1 MKYKSSGRLI
11 DKNKKPIPNLDVKLL
26 NRKTGFFSGNDDL
39 GKSKT
44 NIKGEFEIDYSQ
56 KIKPTSNEDKIS
68 IKLDILIGDE
78 VIMSLSKENIENT
91 FDFGD
96 IEINKGNIGIKGR
109 VIDEKGNPVH
119 GIRVMAEDIDFGKIK
134 LNALDLVE
142 SKLQSVK
149 TLIKKD
155 SPLKMPIKQF
165 QKASGALF
173 SIHDDFLGNA
183 VTDEDGYYYI
193 IYPPNKYREIMDK
206 DPDIKVVV
214 QDKLGVFDIK
224 ETEIYKDVTD
234 TIKTIDDIVINHA
247 WIDGWFITLENNY
260 PSRISYNNSYEILID
275 NEDVMKK
282 IDEVIENAKSYIYLT
297 QYEFYPDF
305 VPKFFSLY
313 DGSDEYESDEVL
325 VSKLLKAQNRGADVK
340 IIINENTIVPDSFDE
355 INDYFKD
362 TEVDVRRFWAKGPYA
377 MHAKVMVVD
386 GKEGFIIGSPFNQ
399 AYWDTNKHFINE
411 KRRLNKNEGPVHDLS
426 IYLKGNVILHLEEFF
441 VELWNYLSDENFDG
455 KDKILKEITLNSD
468 NSPLNIVNQ
477 VSTELNPLKS
487 YNEPIQIVR
496 SITPN
501 TISKKGEKGVLE
513 AYRRAITN
521 AKDYIYLE
529 NQYFTNKYIINALKQ
544 ALETNPDLQLI
555 MLINEIPDVPTY
567 RNWQHYGFGLI
578 GLDLKKLLIEHPNI
592 GVFAK
597 WSGDFKS
604 GKNKLRHC
612 YIHSKLAIV
621 DDVWA
626 TLGTSNLDG
635 SSLSA
640 AEEFGTP
647 DSSINYRNM
656 EMNAIFSD
664 FDQPAKETLKRF
676 KEVIWGEH
684 LGMDL
689 TGFSRPEGGWLD
701 LWKDVA
707 YENIRGLEREEI
719 SLYGGI
725 LPYSPER
732 NIKEQI
738 EDMVERYRRI
748 KGRFNL

>member
-1 MKYKSSGRLI
+1 MKYRLSGRLV
-11 DKNKKPIPNLDVKLL
+11 DKNKTPISNLNV
-26 NRKTGFFSGNDDL
+26 NAFNINTGFFSDNQKL
-39 GKSKT
+39 GQTET
-44 NIKGEFEIDYSQ
+44 NEDGKFEIDY
-56 KIKPTSNEDKIS
+56 PTKARSDEDKIS
-68 IKLDILIGDE
+68 VKLDILVEDE
-78 VIMSLSKENIENT
+78 IIMSLSKENVENT

-96 IEINKGNIGIKGR
+96 IELNKGNIGIEGR
-109 VIDEKGNPVH
+109 VIDEKGNPVE
-119 GIRVMAEDIDFGKIK
+119 GITVMAEDIDFGKIK
-134 LNALDLVE
+134 LNALDLLE
-142 SKLQSVK
+142 SKLKSVK
-149 TLIKKD
+149 SFIEKD
-155 SPLKMPIKQF
+155 SRLNGPIKHM
-165 QKASGALF
+165 KNLSGALF
-173 SIHDDFLGNA
+173 SLHDDLLGSTT
-183 VTDEDGYYYI
+183 TDENGYYRI
-193 IYPPNKYREIMDK
+193 IYPPSRYREIMDK

-224 ETEIYKDVTD
+224 ETSVYEDVSD
-234 TIKTIDDIVINHA
+234 TIKSIDEIVINRA
-247 WIDGWFITLENNY
+247 WIDGWFVTLKNNY

-275 NEDVMKK
+275 NEDVMER
-282 IDEVIENAKSYIYLT
+282 IVEVLENAESYVYLT
-297 QYEFYPDF
+297 QYEFYPNF
-305 VPKFFSLY
+305 VPRFFSSEK
-313 DGSDEYESDEVL
+313 GADEYKSDDVL
-325 VSKLLKAQNRGADVK
+325 VSKLLEAQNRGADVK

-355 INDYFKD
+355 INTYFRD
-362 TEVDVRRFWAKGPYA
+362 TDVEVRRFWAKGPYA

-399 AYWDTNKHFINE
+399 AYWDTKKHLIEE

-426 IYLKGNVILHLEEFF
+426 IYLKGNVIEHLEEFF
-441 VELWNYLSDENFDG
+441 VELWNYLSDQNFNGNG
-455 KDKILKEITLNSD
+455 KIIKETTPDAD
-468 NSPLNIVNQ
+468 NYSLNIVEQ

-501 TISKKGEKGVLE
+501 TVSKEGEMGVLE

-521 AKDYIYLE
+521 AQDFIYLE

-544 ALETNPDLQLI
+544 ALESNPDLQLI

-567 RNWQHYGFGLI
+567 RSWQHYGFRLI
-578 GLDLKKLLIEHPNI
+578 GLDLEKLLIEHPQI

-597 WSGDFKS
+597 WSGDFKN

-621 DDVWA
+621 DDVWT

-647 DSSINYRNM
+647 DSSKNYRNM
-656 EMNAIFSD
+656 EMNAVFSD
-664 FDQPAKETLKRF
+664 FDQPVKGTLKRF
-676 KEVIWGEH
+676 REVVWGEH

-689 TGFSRPEGGWLD
+689 TGYSQPEDGWLD

-707 YENIRGLEREEI
+707 YENIRKLEKEEI
-719 SLYGGI
+719 TLYGGI

-732 NIKEQI
+732 NIQEQI
-738 EDMVERYRRI
+738 KDLVERYRRI